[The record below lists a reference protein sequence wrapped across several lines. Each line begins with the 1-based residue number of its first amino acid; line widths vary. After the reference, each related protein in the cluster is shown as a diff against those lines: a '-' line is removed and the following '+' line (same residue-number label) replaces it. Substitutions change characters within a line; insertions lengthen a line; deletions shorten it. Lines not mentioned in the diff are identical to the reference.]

1 MKEKLIER
9 LFDFWKD
16 SIDDMTA
23 EHKIENY

>member
-16 SIDDMTA
+16 GTDDMTA
-23 EHKIENY
+23 EHKIESY